1 MSFQDWQYKQAEK
14 HAHNEILSFFI
25 IVIGTNLLTA
35 GLIMTTITTG
45 QPLFIPYPIPQYVN
59 LPIALGLIL
68 TDSGFVTI
76 LSGFALAIRYDKQRT
91 WHLSQIEKSTNPK
104 NLRVTVQGPSE
115 IMQELNKEKRRN

>member
-35 GLIMTTITTG
+35 GIIVTIITTG
-45 QPLFIPYPIPQYVN
+45 QPLFFPYPPPRYLDVS
-59 LPIALGLIL
+59 IALGLIL

-76 LSGFALAIRYDKQRT
+76 FSGFALAIRYDKQRT
-91 WHLSQIEKSTNPK
+91 WHLSQIEKSTDPK
-104 NLRVTVQGPSE
+104 NWKVSVEKPNE
-115 IMQELNKEKRRN
+115 IIQELGKEKKRS